1 MFLEKFPYRVK
12 FYTKLFA
19 SPSRG
24 DGFAAVFIPFLE
36 LILIP
41 SKSAS
46 IPEFV
51 MPCWKWDKQG
61 RRLCR
66 KSHAKAVHII
76 LMRKLSE

>member
-1 MFLEKFPYRVK
+1 MGRI
-12 FYTKLFA
+12 A

-24 DGFAAVFIPFLE
+24 DGFAAVFISFLE

-41 SKSAS
+41 SKSAF
-46 IPEFV
+46 IPEFL
-51 MPCWKWDKQG
+51 MPCRKWDKQD

-66 KSHAKAVHII
+66 KSHDKAVHII